1 MEIEAVP
8 LADAA
13 PAIGELL
20 AEHGAVLL
28 GAARLICLD
37 EGEAQDVV
45 QTTFEIALR
54 RGHTLHDRSALR
66 AWLLAIETREALRRV
81 RQMRAWIPFRT
92 ELHEMPSRG
101 LGHDERLAL
110 RESLRVLPR
119 GARAAIVLHHL
130 LGYSVRETAEAM
142 HVSDNTIKT
151 QLKRGL
157 ARLREELRDA

>member
-1 MEIEAVP
+1 MEIEAVR
-8 LADAA
+8 LRDATLE
-13 PAIGELL
+13 IGELL
-20 AEHGAVLL
+20 ADHGAALL

-54 RGHTLHDRSALR
+54 RGHTLRDRSALR
-66 AWLLAIETREALRRV
+66 AWLLAIETREAMRTVRR
-81 RQMRAWIPFRT
+81 MRALIPFRT
-92 ELHEMPSRG
+92 ELHEVPSGG